1 MAKSEALAR
10 RAVACRH
17 WRWAPGM
24 LIKTVG
30 GPTDRIA
37 GIDSTYI
44 HAWAESQQTE
54 NPRGMWIRY
63 RLDRMNKHGVPDL
76 SDPATLGCLLA
87 LVREAWGIPDLYAA
101 PVEYVGPG
109 PAPAWRAWAV
119 EGPDLHV
126 YTTSGKT
133 EAEALVAALE
143 AAP

>member
-1 MAKSEALAR
+1 MSPEEVTMEHAQ

-17 WRWAPGM
+17 WRWMPGM
-24 LIKTVG
+24 LIQTVG

-63 RLDRMNKHGVPDL
+63 RLDRMDKHGVPDL

-87 LVREAWGIPDLYAA
+87 LVREAGCYIRHLSVLPMGSTVK
-101 PVEYVGPG
+101 VEYPDGRICDYR
-109 PAPAWRAWAV
+109 RATL
-119 EGPDLHV
+119 G
-126 YTTSGKT
+126 
-133 EAEALVAALE
+133 EAIVAALE

>member
-1 MAKSEALAR
+1 
-10 RAVACRH
+10 
-17 WRWAPGM
+17 M

-76 SDPATLGCLLA
+76 SDPATVGALLPGLHVRCLLPYA
-87 LVREAWGIPDLYAA
+87 PDM
-101 PVEYVGPG
+101 
-109 PAPAWRAWAV
+109 
-119 EGPDLHV
+119 
-126 YTTSGKT
+126 SGKTPPPWALYSGRGARWSDRYDT

>member
-63 RLDRMNKHGVPDL
+63 RLDRMDKHGVPDL
-76 SDPATLGCLLA
+76 SDPATVGALLA
-87 LVREAWGIPDLYAA
+87 LVREAWGDPC
-101 PVEYVGPG
+101 
-109 PAPAWRAWAV
+109 
-119 EGPDLHV
+119 LHV
-126 YTTSGKT
+126 GLLPARWGVWTSQNMPLHECVGKALT